1 MPGIR
6 GVVATLLALSV
17 AGAVVSAAR
26 PVRGGVEGSPRQS
39 AGARP
44 ARSAATRAI
53 SRSTP
58 HLKFTATISAA
69 VIVPGSRMSIA
80 VDVVPKKGMHV
91 YAPGT
96 KYRPVKIAVEAD
108 PLLRVHDPVYP
119 KPAHYLFKPLN
130 EDVLVY
136 DTPFRLVVDFIA
148 GDSDAVRAQLRNR
161 TQMIIR
167 ATLDYQACDDRLCYL
182 PASVPFQ
189 WTVRVAGE

>member
-1 MPGIR
+1 MPGKR
-6 GVVATLLALSV
+6 GVVATLLVLSV
-17 AGAVVSAAR
+17 AG
-26 PVRGGVEGSPRQS
+26 

-44 ARSAATRAI
+44 ARSAATSAI

-58 HLKFTATISAA
+58 HLKFTATISPA

-80 VDVVPKKGMHV
+80 IDVVPKKGMHV

-96 KYRPVKIAVEAD
+96 QYRPVKIGVQAD
-108 PLLRVHDPVYP
+108 ALIRVHDTVYP

-136 DTPFRLVVDFIA
+136 DTPFRLAVDLVLVA

-161 TQMIIR
+161 TQMLIR

-189 WTVRVAGE
+189 WTLRVAGE

>member
-1 MPGIR
+1 MPGTR
-6 GVVATLLALSV
+6 GVLATLLALCV
-17 AGAVVSAAR
+17 AGGGVSAAR
-26 PVRGGVEGSPRQS
+26 PPDVSARQ
-39 AGARP
+39 AAR
-44 ARSAATRAI
+44 TI

-58 HLKFTATISAA
+58 HLKFTATISQR
-69 VIVPGSRMSIA
+69 VIVPGSRISIA

-96 KYRPVKIAVEAD
+96 QYRPVKVSLQAD
-108 PLLRVHDPVYP
+108 PVFRVHEPVYP

-136 DTPFRLVVDFIA
+136 DAPFRLVVDVVA
-148 GDSDAVRAQLRNR
+148 ADSDAVRAQLRSR
-161 TQMIIR
+161 TQMTIG

-189 WTVRVAGE
+189 WTLRVAAE

>member
-6 GVVATLLALSV
+6 GVVATLFALLV
-17 AGAVVSAAR
+17 AGSSAAR
-26 PVRGGVEGSPRQS
+26 RVGGEVEGSPPQA
-39 AGARP
+39 AGTRP
-44 ARSAATRAI
+44 AGNAAPRAV

-58 HLKFTATISAA
+58 HLKFIATISP
-69 VIVPGSRMSIA
+69 VVVVPGSRLSIA

-96 KYRPVKIAVEAD
+96 QYRPVKITVQPD
-108 PLLRVHDPVYP
+108 PLLRVHDGVYP

-130 EDVLVY
+130 EEVLVY
-136 DTPFRLVVDFIA
+136 DTPFRLAVVVIA
-148 GDSDAVRAQLRNR
+148 GDSETARAQLRGR
-161 TQMIIR
+161 TDFTIR

-189 WTVRVAGE
+189 WTMRVAGE

>member
-1 MPGIR
+1 MA

-17 AGAVVSAAR
+17 AGA
-26 PVRGGVEGSPRQS
+26 
-39 AGARP
+39 GARP
-44 ARSAATRAI
+44 ARSAATPAI
-53 SRSTP
+53 FRSTP
-58 HLKFTATISAA
+58 HLKFTAAISPA

-80 VDVVPKKGMHV
+80 IDVVPRKGMHV

-96 KYRPVKIAVEAD
+96 RYRPVKINVQAD
-108 PLLRVHDPVYP
+108 APIRVGDPVYP

-136 DTPFRLVVDFIA
+136 DTPFRLAVDLVLALVA
-148 GDSDAVRAQLRNR
+148 GDSDAVRTQPRNR
-161 TQMIIR
+161 TQMIIK

-189 WTVRVAGE
+189 WTLSVAGN